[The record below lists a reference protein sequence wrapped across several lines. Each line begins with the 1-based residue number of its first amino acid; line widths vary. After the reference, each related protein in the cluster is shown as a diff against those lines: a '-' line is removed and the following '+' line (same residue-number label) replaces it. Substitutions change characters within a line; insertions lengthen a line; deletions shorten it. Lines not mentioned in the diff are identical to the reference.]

1 MGKLWSRFRK
11 WLKRVTSEDMPRF
24 KYDDDFID
32 SIQFDLW
39 ACSPERK
46 WYVTRRPRV
55 FAYVV
60 GSVMA
65 ALLAALVG
73 QPPRSAIETWWAII
87 LAMTALISLCYS
99 TFPYWAARR
108 GFIERRRKK
117 AAIRAELALKKIPG
131 TINRDEKIPGTTDA
145 DGMPLTNLFRYN
157 RRQLDAYQEES
168 RNQQRVA
175 FRHAQ
180 FASLA
185 GLLVL
190 IIGIAVSLSE
200 APGSDKYV
208 VAGLSGLGAAL
219 SGYVARTFFSS
230 ARQADRQLNFYY
242 QEPHMMGRL
251 ILAERITKELC
262 KENEEEMDKFM
273 VTQVLTW
280 PLPDVRETGSKPL
293 PDVRETG
300 SNGTKNSGQLARN

>member
-1 MGKLWSRFRK
+1 MRQLWSRF
-11 WLKRVTSEDMPRF
+11 WAWQKRIRSEDLPSF
-24 KYDDDFID
+24 KFDDDFID

-39 ACSPERK
+39 ASSPERA
-46 WYVTRRPRV
+46 WYVRRRPKV
-55 FAYVV
+55 FAYVS
-60 GSVMA
+60 GAVMA

-87 LAMTALISLCYS
+87 LATVALISLCYS

-108 GFIERRRKK
+108 GFVERRRKK
-117 AAIRAELALKKIPG
+117 AAVRAELALKQIPVA
-131 TINRDEKIPGTTDA
+131 TDTDDIPLKT
-145 DGMPLTNLFRYN
+145 LFRYN

-168 RNQQRVA
+168 RNQQRIA

-190 IIGIAVSLSE
+190 IIGIAVSLRE

-219 SGYVARTFFSS
+219 SGYVAHTFVRS
-230 ARQADRQLNFYY
+230 ARQADRQLNLYY

-251 ILAERITKELC
+251 ILAERIAKEIC
-262 KENEEEMDKFM
+262 KEDEEKMGKSM
-273 VTQVLTW
+273 ITRVLAW
-280 PLPDVRETGSKPL
+280 PLPDVNET
-293 PDVRETG
+293 E
-300 SNGTKNSGQLARN
+300 SNGTKNSGQQARN